1 MELVKLG
8 KSGQVSIPRA
18 ILRALGISGEQTF
31 LVEAA
36 DDGSIVLRQ
45 AAVYPV
51 EIYSEARVREFEEAD
66 RITPRESE
74 RLARKLGLSR

>member
-18 ILRALGISGEQTF
+18 ILRRLGISGEQTF

-51 EIYSEARVREFEEAD
+51 EIYSEARVREFEDADGMTPPEAA
-66 RITPRESE
+66 
-74 RLARKLGLSR
+74 RLARKLKSSR

>member
-18 ILRALGISGEQTF
+18 ILRRLGISGEQSF

-51 EIYSEARVREFEEAD
+51 EIYSDARVREFEAAD
-66 RITPRESE
+66 RITPAESG
-74 RLARKLGLSR
+74 RVARKLKSSR

>member
-18 ILRALGISGEQTF
+18 ILRRLGISGEQSF

-51 EIYSEARVREFEEAD
+51 ESYSDARVHEFEEAD
-66 RITPRESE
+66 QMTPAESS
-74 RLARKLGLSR
+74 RLARKLKSSR

>member
-18 ILRALGISGEQTF
+18 ILRRLGISPEQTF
-31 LVEAA
+31 MVEAA

-45 AAVYPV
+45 AVVYPV
-51 EIYSEARVREFEEAD
+51 ETYSDARVREFEEAD
-66 RITPRESE
+66 RITPAESA
-74 RLARKLGLSR
+74 RLARKLTSSR

>member
-18 ILRALGISGEQTF
+18 ILRRLGLSGDQTF
-31 LVEAA
+31 IVEAA

-51 EIYSEARVREFEEAD
+51 EIYSEARVREFEDAD
-66 RITPRESE
+66 RITPDEAA
-74 RLARKLGLSR
+74 RLARSLEPSR

>member
-18 ILRALGISGEQTF
+18 ILRKLGISAEQTF
-31 LVEAA
+31 IVEAA
-36 DDGSIVLRQ
+36 DDGAIVLRQ

-66 RITPRESE
+66 RITPDESA
-74 RLARKLGLSR
+74 RLARKLTSSR

>member
-18 ILRALGISGEQTF
+18 ILRRLGIVGEQSLLIDTS
-31 LVEAA
+31 

-45 AAVYPV
+45 AGVYPL
-51 EIYSEARVREFEEAD
+51 EIYGEARLQEFAEAD
-66 RITPRESE
+66 RLTARESS
-74 RLARKLGLSR
+74 RLKRKLKPRR

>member
-18 ILRALGISGEQTF
+18 ILRRLGISPEQTF
-31 LVEAA
+31 MVEAA

-45 AAVYPV
+45 AVVYPV
-51 EIYSEARVREFEEAD
+51 EMYSDARVREFEEAD
-66 RITPRESE
+66 RITPAESA
-74 RLARKLGLSR
+74 RLARKLKPSR